1 MKKLIVTVFTLIFIA
16 SCSKYEAK
24 HEAEVST
31 EASADAAV
39 SNAANPEVEGK
50 IFKSN
55 AMIEMKVANVMKDAQ
70 QIEQN
75 AIDLK
80 GFVLNSELNNVTLD
94 ADEVSISDEQVKKME
109 KIQQTNFIELK
120 VPSTHLR
127 EHVKFAVEKGIII
140 NHILINNE
148 EMTFQKYENDLK
160 NEQNQSTKIS
170 KQIENKVNKAL
181 INDATTY
188 ATIAYQL
195 SEEPHIVTSIL
206 PQNEIKVYNEINLG
220 YELKKSWQDGVYYF
234 KSLLIFVFQFLPTI
248 FSVLFLFFIVKYI
261 VRLVKNRESKP
272 KA

>member
-55 AMIEMKVANVMKDAQ
+55 AMIEMKVVNVMKDAQ

-109 KIQQTNFIELK
+109 KIQDIIDRLTGS
-120 VPSTHLR
+120 VPADTSSNVSSADSLNTPPI
-127 EHVKFAVEKGIII
+127 K
-140 NHILINNE
+140 
-148 EMTFQKYENDLK
+148 
-160 NEQNQSTKIS
+160 
-170 KQIENKVNKAL
+170 
-181 INDATTY
+181 TTQ
-188 ATIAYQL
+188 AN
-195 SEEPHIVTSIL
+195 SFDFM
-206 PQNEIKVYNEINLG
+206 G
-220 YELKKSWQDGVYYF
+220 
-234 KSLLIFVFQFLPTI
+234 
-248 FSVLFLFFIVKYI
+248 LFC
-261 VRLVKNRESKP
+261 
-272 KA
+272 

>member
-55 AMIEMKVANVMKDAQ
+55 AMIEMKVVNVMKDAQ

-120 VPSTHLR
+120 VPSSHLR

-140 NHILINNE
+140 DHILINNE
-148 EMTFQKYENDLK
+148 EMTFEKYENELK
-160 NEQNQSTKIS
+160 NENNKAVKIS
-170 KQIENKVNKAL
+170 QQIENKVNKAL
-181 INDATTY
+181 INDATSY

-195 SEEPHIVTSIL
+195 SEEPRVVTNIL
-206 PQNEIKVYNEINLG
+206 PQTDLKAYREINLG
-220 YELKKSWQDGVYYF
+220 YELKQSWKDGMYYF
-234 KSLLIFVFQFLPTI
+234 KSILIVFCQFLPTI
-248 FSVLFLFFIVKYI
+248 LSVLFLFFSIKYVVK
-261 VRLVKNRESKP
+261 VVKNRETKQ
-272 KA
+272 KI

>member
-31 EASADAAV
+31 ERSADAAV

-120 VPSTHLR
+120 VPSSHLR

-140 NHILINNE
+140 DHILINNE
-148 EMTFQKYENDLK
+148 EMTFEKYENELK
-160 NEQNQSTKIS
+160 NENNQSVKIA

-181 INDATTY
+181 INDAVNY
-188 ATIAYQL
+188 ATIIYKL
-195 SEEPHIVTSIL
+195 SEEPHVVSMII
-206 PQNEIKVYNEINLG
+206 PQSEIKIYREINLG
-220 YELKKSWQDGVYYF
+220 YELKQSWQDGVYYF
-234 KSLLIFVFQFLPTI
+234 KSFVIVIFKFLPTI
-248 FSVLFLFFIVKYI
+248 LSVLFLYFVIKY
-261 VRLVKNRESKP
+261 VLRRFKTREIKT
-272 KA
+272 KL

>member
-1 MKKLIVTVFTLIFIA
+1 
-16 SCSKYEAK
+16 
-24 HEAEVST
+24 
-31 EASADAAV
+31 
-39 SNAANPEVEGK
+39 
-50 IFKSN
+50 
-55 AMIEMKVANVMKDAQ
+55 
-70 QIEQN
+70 
-75 AIDLK
+75 
-80 GFVLNSELNNVTLD
+80 
-94 ADEVSISDEQVKKME
+94 
-109 KIQQTNFIELK
+109 
-120 VPSTHLR
+120 
-127 EHVKFAVEKGIII
+127 
-140 NHILINNE
+140 
-148 EMTFQKYENDLK
+148 MTFQKYENDLK

-220 YELKKSWQDGVYYF
+220 YELKKNWQDGVYYF

-261 VRLVKNRESKP
+261 VRLVKNKETKP